1 SNQIKEGYAQAKK
14 AIQLM
19 NDLHFEEIAYLYEI
33 LLDQFI
39 QLEGIDILNY

>member
-1 SNQIKEGYAQAKK
+1 
-14 AIQLM
+14 
-19 NDLHFEEIAYLYEI
+19 FEEIAYLYEI